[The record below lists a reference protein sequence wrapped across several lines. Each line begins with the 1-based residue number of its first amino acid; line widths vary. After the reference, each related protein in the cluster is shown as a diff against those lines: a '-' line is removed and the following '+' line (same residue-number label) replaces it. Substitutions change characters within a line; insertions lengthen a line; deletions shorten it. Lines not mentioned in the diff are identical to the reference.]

1 MQCGILVK
9 ILEQKKGIRKENDE
23 SQRGPWISYNARP
36 MVVS

>member
-9 ILEQKKGIRKENDE
+9 ILEQKKASGKKMMKVKET
-23 SQRGPWISYNARP
+23 YNARP